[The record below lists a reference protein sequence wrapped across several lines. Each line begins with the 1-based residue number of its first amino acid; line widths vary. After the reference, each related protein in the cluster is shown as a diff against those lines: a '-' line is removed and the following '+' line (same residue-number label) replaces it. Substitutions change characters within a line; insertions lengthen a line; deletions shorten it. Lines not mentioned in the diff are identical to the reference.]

1 MIGVEAETR
10 KERTMRN
17 FRLDAGLLIL
27 AALATAACGG
37 NAPTATN
44 ATAEAPTANEVAV
57 ANYQA
62 EVIKLPVAA
71 QEGVFLR
78 AVRDAGL
85 ACQSVTK
92 SERMEDRQGNPTW
105 RATCDG
111 NNPHLISITRD
122 GTAKIVSRTDA
133 PRG

>member
-1 MIGVEAETR
+1 
-10 KERTMRN
+10 MRN
-17 FRLDAGLLIL
+17 TSFVIL
-27 AALATAACGG
+27 AALLVTACNDGAQPAA
-37 NAPTATN
+37 NVAM
-44 ATAEAPTANEVAV
+44 NEVA
-57 ANYQA
+57 ANEADATNYQA
-62 EVIKLPVAA
+62 EVIALPVAA

-78 AVRDAGL
+78 AVRDARL
-85 ACQSVTK
+85 ACQKVTK
-92 SERMEDRQGNPTW
+92 SERLEDRQGNPTW

>member
-1 MIGVEAETR
+1 
-10 KERTMRN
+10 MRN
-17 FRLDAGLLIL
+17 TALVML
-27 AALATAACGG
+27 AAVLVAGCSENTQPAGNTASDVA
-37 NAPTATN
+37 
-44 ATAEAPTANEVAV
+44 ANEAV
-57 ANYQA
+57 ANEAEALNYQE
-62 EVIKLPVAA
+62 EVVKLPVAA

-85 ACQSVTK
+85 QCQMVTK
-92 SERMEDRQGNPTW
+92 SERLEDRQGNPTW

-133 PRG
+133 PSAPK

>member
-1 MIGVEAETR
+1 
-10 KERTMRN
+10 MRN
-17 FRLDAGLLIL
+17 IGFVIL
-27 AALATAACGG
+27 AAMLASGCNNEAQPAA
-37 NAPTATN
+37 NMA
-44 ATAEAPTANEVAV
+44 ANESIANEADVT
-57 ANYQA
+57 NYQA

-85 ACQSVTK
+85 ACQKVIK
-92 SERMEDRQGNPTW
+92 SERLEDRQGNPTW

-111 NNPHLISITRD
+111 DNPHLISITRD

-133 PRG
+133 PRS

>member
-1 MIGVEAETR
+1 
-10 KERTMRN
+10 MRN
-17 FRLDAGLLIL
+17 TGLVLF
-27 AALATAACGG
+27 AALLVSACGDG
-37 NAPTATN
+37 ASPAANTADP
-44 ATAEAPTANEVAV
+44 AVAANEAD
-57 ANYQA
+57 ATNYQA
-62 EVIKLPVAA
+62 EVAKLPVAA

-85 ACQSVTK
+85 ACQKVTK
-92 SERMEDRQGNPTW
+92 SERLEDRQGNPTW

-111 NNPHLISITRD
+111 DNPHLISITRD